1 MNELESG
8 MEDILI
14 NNAIPYPQDSRPVI
28 IDNSNEYQR
37 DVLSHLKRGLEMAD
51 EFLFAVSFIR
61 LSGIEMLLQ
70 TFKDMEKRNVKGR
83 IITTDYLAYTEPKAI
98 RKLLSYDFID
108 VRIITEEAFHVKGY
122 LFSSSITDTVII
134 GSSNLTGG
142 ALKTNRE
149 WNVEITSPKGGKA
162 AKDFRKLFEELW
174 KEARPVRE
182 IWLTEY
188 EKRYNKEAEIRRK
201 IEGET
206 SREPFR
212 IEPNR
217 MQKEASL
224 ALRRLRKEGK
234 RKALLIA
241 ATGTGKTYLSA
252 FDVLSFN
259 PEHMLFIVHREQI
272 LNDAAESF
280 IDVLGKGIRNDI
292 GFLTGGRKDYD
303 KKYIFSTVQTISKTE
318 VYRNFSPTFFDYI
331 VIDEVHKAAA
341 PSYKRLMEHFSSSFL
356 LGMSATPD
364 RPDRENI
371 YELFD
376 YNIAIDIRL
385 KDALE
390 ENMLCPFHYFG
401 ISEIKVD
408 GKILT
413 EDASF
418 NDLTSPERVKNII
431 EKSEYYGFSGKRVK
445 GLIFTSR
452 VEEARKLSEE
462 MNRIRKNGRRM
473 WQTRYVTGE
482 TETGKREEYVRRLE
496 RDEDDDQALDFIITV
511 DTFNEGIDIPEVNQ
525 IIMLRPTTSPIVFIQ
540 QLGRGLRKREDKE
553 FLVAIDFIGNYKKS
567 FLIPI
572 ALSGD
577 NTYDKDNLRKY
588 ITEGSSAIP
597 GCSTIDFDPI
607 ARGLIYRNID
617 SSDLK
622 QLSILKN
629 EYFTLKNRLGRIPTI
644 ADFRREKAMDIQ
656 NFVDKAGSYHAFV
669 KKVDDD
675 YDVSLTENEEKVLR
689 YVSEKFSDGK
699 RADELLYLKEA
710 LSFYNTHENGIFKKE
725 KEAGQRFS
733 SMIANLTLSFPQP
746 TEALKYGKT
755 PLLEIGS
762 DLITPSERL
771 SGCLLNPVFRTLLE
785 DVVNDG
791 LERNREKYGRTYK
804 DTLFTLYEKYTYED
818 VCRLLLWE
826 RNMNANGIGGYFYDK
841 KTKTLPVFINYEK
854 ADRAIQYPNTFPD
867 NSNIT
872 AYSKMPRRIGS
883 SDYNHI
889 YKTTEEDKDNRIYLF
904 LRKNSKDDRKE
915 FYFLGEIEAIG
926 EAKEV
931 KINGKNAFEIHYHI
945 NTPVRQD
952 IFDYITS

>member
-1 MNELESG
+1 MLLEYFQIHPFHPLHLFRLQAQCFGSHRTGIQIHRRDFPVHDPLSG
-8 MEDILI
+8 KFLI
-14 NNAIPYPQDSRPVI
+14 RLAPPEGEKFQVFRTGRNPQFLPKLPQRRLLIIVARIHMAGGGNVKAAGIYVFFAASQLQQHLPALPLPAGNPGMGRGVPVAVPVHTAPLLHLPGFI
-28 IDNSNEYQR
+28 SFFIQ
-37 DVLSHLKRGLEMAD
+37 HLKQLQGLSIQNGSAQQ
-51 EFLFAVSFIR
+51 VSLIHQ
-61 LSGIEMLLQ
+61 LQ
-70 TFKDMEKRNVKGR
+70 GEKG
-83 IITTDYLAYTEPKAI
+83 
-98 RKLLSYDFID
+98 
-108 VRIITEEAFHVKGY
+108 
-122 LFSSSITDTVII
+122 
-134 GSSNLTGG
+134 
-142 ALKTNRE
+142 
-149 WNVEITSPKGGKA
+149 
-162 AKDFRKLFEELW
+162 
-174 KEARPVRE
+174 
-182 IWLTEY
+182 
-188 EKRYNKEAEIRRK
+188 
-201 IEGET
+201 
-206 SREPFR
+206 
-212 IEPNR
+212 
-217 MQKEASL
+217 
-224 ALRRLRKEGK
+224 
-234 RKALLIA
+234 
-241 ATGTGKTYLSA
+241 
-252 FDVLSFN
+252 
-259 PEHMLFIVHREQI
+259 
-272 LNDAAESF
+272 
-280 IDVLGKGIRNDI
+280 
-292 GFLTGGRKDYD
+292 
-303 KKYIFSTVQTISKTE
+303 
-318 VYRNFSPTFFDYI
+318 
-331 VIDEVHKAAA
+331 
-341 PSYKRLMEHFSSSFL
+341 
-356 LGMSATPD
+356 
-364 RPDRENI
+364 
-371 YELFD
+371 
-376 YNIAIDIRL
+376 
-385 KDALE
+385 
-390 ENMLCPFHYFG
+390 
-401 ISEIKVD
+401 
-408 GKILT
+408 
-413 EDASF
+413 
-418 NDLTSPERVKNII
+418 
-431 EKSEYYGFSGKRVK
+431 
-445 GLIFTSR
+445 
-452 VEEARKLSEE
+452 
-462 MNRIRKNGRRM
+462 
-473 WQTRYVTGE
+473 
-482 TETGKREEYVRRLE
+482 
-496 RDEDDDQALDFIITV
+496 
-511 DTFNEGIDIPEVNQ
+511 
-525 IIMLRPTTSPIVFIQ
+525 IVFIQ

-804 DTLFTLYEKYTYED
+804 DTLFTLYDKYTYED

>member
-14 NNAIPYPQDSRPVI
+14 NNAIPYPQDSRLVI

-37 DVLSHLKRGLEMAD
+37 DVLSHLKRGFEMAD

-83 IITTDYLAYTEPKAI
+83 IITTDYLTYTEPKAI
-98 RKLLSYDFID
+98 RKLLSYGFID

-142 ALKTNRE
+142 ALKTNKE
-149 WNVEITSPKGGKA
+149 WNLEITSLKGGKVT
-162 AKDFRKLFEELW
+162 KDFRKLFEALW

-182 IWLTEY
+182 IWITEY
-188 EKRYNKEAEIRRK
+188 EKRYNREAEIRRK
-201 IEGET
+201 IERET
-206 SREPFR
+206 SRESFR
-212 IEPNR
+212 IEPNK
-217 MQKEASL
+217 MQREASL
-224 ALRRLRKEGK
+224 ALRTLRKEGK

-303 KKYIFSTVQTISKTE
+303 RKYIFSTVQTISKPE
-318 VYRNFSPTFFDYI
+318 VYSKFQQDFFDYVI
-331 VIDEVHKAAA
+331 IDEVHKAAA
-341 PSYKRLMEHFSSSFL
+341 PSYRTIMSYFTPRFL

-364 RPDRENI
+364 RPDSENI
-371 YELFD
+371 YAIFD

-390 ENMLCPFHYFG
+390 NNLLCPFHYFG
-401 ISEIKVD
+401 VSEIKVD
-408 GKILT
+408 GKILG

-418 NDLTSPERVKNII
+418 SDLTSEERVRNII
-431 EKSEYYGFSGKRVK
+431 AKSEYYGFSGRRVK
-445 GLIFTSR
+445 GLIFCSR
-452 VEEARKLSEE
+452 IEEAKSLSEE
-462 MNRIRKNGRRM
+462 LNKRKKNGRRN
-473 WQTRYVTGE
+473 WQTEYVTGE
-482 TETGKREEYVRRLE
+482 TKIERREEYVRRLE
-496 RDEDDDQALDFIITV
+496 MDEDDERTLDFILTV
-511 DTFNEGIDIPEVNQ
+511 DTFNEGIDIPKVNQ
-525 IIMLRPTTSPIVFIQ
+525 IIMLRPTESSIIFVQ
-540 QLGRGLRKREDKE
+540 QLGRGLRKNDDEKE
-553 FLVAIDFIGNYKKS
+553 FLVVIDFIGNYRKS

-577 NTYDKDNLRKY
+577 NTYDRDNLRKY
-588 ITEGSSAIP
+588 ITEGSSIIP
-597 GCSTIDFDPI
+597 GSSTIDFDPV
-607 ARGLIYRNID
+607 AKELIYRNID

-622 QLSILKN
+622 QYTILKN
-629 EYFTLKNRLGRIPTI
+629 EYFQLKNRLGRIPTI
-644 ADFRREKAMDIQ
+644 ADFREAKAMDIQ
-656 NFVDKAGSYHAFV
+656 NFVDKEGSYHAFV
-669 KKVDDD
+669 RKVDSE
-675 YDVSLTENEEKVLR
+675 YKISFTEDEEKVIR
-689 YVSEKFSDGK
+689 YVSEKFSNGK
-699 RADELLYLKEA
+699 RDDELLFLKGA
-710 LSFYNTHENGIFKKE
+710 LERSLDLEEFVKRRG
-725 KEAGQRFS
+725 FS
-733 SMIANLTLSFPQP
+733 SMVANLDMTFLKQQE
-746 TEALKYGKT
+746 TVKYGST
-755 PLLEIGS
+755 PLIKIKNNALF
-762 DLITPSERL
+762 PSERL
-771 SGCLLNPVFRTLLE
+771 QKMLSNPDFRSILNDIVS
-785 DVVNDG
+785 DG
-791 LERNREKYGRTYK
+791 LIRNREKYSVRYD
-804 DTLFTLYEKYTYED
+804 DTQLVLYEKYTYED
-818 VCRLLLWE
+818 VCRILLWD

-854 ADRAIQYPNTFPD
+854 AGKAIQYPNKFPD

-883 SDYNHI
+883 SDYMHI
-889 YKTTEEDKDNRIYLF
+889 YKTTEEDKNNKIYLF

-915 FYFLGEIEAIG
+915 FYFLGEIEAVG
-926 EAKEV
+926 EAREV
-931 KINGKNAFEIHYHI
+931 KINGKDAFEIHYHI
-945 NTPVRQD
+945 LTPVRRD